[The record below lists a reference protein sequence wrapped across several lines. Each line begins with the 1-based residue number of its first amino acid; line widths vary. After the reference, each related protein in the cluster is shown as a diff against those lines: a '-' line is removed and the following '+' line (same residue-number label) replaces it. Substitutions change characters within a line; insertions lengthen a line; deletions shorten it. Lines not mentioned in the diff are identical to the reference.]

1 MSREEE
7 PMSRALW
14 WGCLVV
20 VALLGGA
27 NLATSQEKLEWKAF
41 DKAGAKFYQEM
52 TTETNQ
58 TMKVMGMEVKQTQ
71 SQTFY
76 MEWNPEK
83 SDKDSWTVEQK
94 IIGVKMNINIGG
106 NNIPYNSQ
114 DKDQP
119 ANPLTDFFA
128 ALKDAKFTLTIS
140 KKDDDKE
147 FMKITKIDGRKEFID
162 KLVKTNMQLD
172 ALLKQILSEDALK
185 QMADPT
191 FAAIP
196 TTKALRDKGVK
207 KGDSWENTSKLDM
220 GPIGTYITKSK
231 YTVEDVDKKT
241 AKIGVITSL
250 DYEAPT
256 AKSGALP
263 FEITKGKLTGKDGKG
278 TIVFNIEK
286 GYIESS
292 EMNLTLN
299 GTLTITI
306 AGQPTEV
313 TLDQTQTSKLK
324 TFEKN
329 PLETK

>member
-1 MSREEE
+1 
-7 PMSRALW
+7 MSRALW

-20 VALLGGA
+20 VAVLGGA
-27 NLATSQEKLEWKAF
+27 NLAGSQEKLTWKAF
-41 DKAGAKFYQEM
+41 DKPGDKFYQEM
-52 TTETNQ
+52 TTETVQ

-83 SDKDSWTVEQK
+83 NDKDAWIVEQK

-147 FMKITKIDGRKEFID
+147 FMKITKIEGRKEFID

-196 TTKALRDKGVK
+196 AKKELRDKGVK
-207 KGDSWENTSKLDM
+207 KGDTWENVSKLDM
-220 GPIGTYITKSK
+220 GPIGTYTTTSK
-231 YTVEDVDKKT
+231 YTVKDVDKKLAT
-241 AKIGVITSL
+241 LDVSTSL
-250 DYEAPT
+250 NYDAPT

-278 TIVFNIEK
+278 TVVFDMEK
-286 GYIESS
+286 GYIKSS
-292 EMNLTLN
+292 TMELTLN

-313 TLDQTQTSKLK
+313 TLDQTQKSTL
-324 TFEKN
+324 TTYDKN